1 MDHLNLH
8 RRRIDDTLYMD
19 TLFSK
24 VKSLNGHT
32 CAQLITNGS
41 FTRIYPME
49 SKASRNIAQALN
61 EFVDNVGIPGALIC
75 DLATEQTGKN
85 TEVLKA
91 VRRFQIRLLPAEK
104 GRGTTQNHRAET
116 EIREVKTK
124 WKTRMR
130 ENQVPA
136 LLWDY
141 GLVYIAEVQLLLARG
156 ADQRPEIKKEKG
168 QTIDILEWLDF
179 HFYDRVWYWDQ
190 PKTDMTT
197 EQAQIGRWLGIAHR
211 VGSDMTYWVLTESG
225 RVIARS
231 TVQHITIS
239 DMATDAIQDRVTL
252 FDATLLARLS
262 ADNYNIAHP
271 YPVFYLQ
278 DDFDVLDSAVDA
290 IPADAEYGDMYQ
302 PAKVDADDIEF
313 DSFDQYL
320 NSEFMVNQDG
330 DVATAKVI
338 KRAKDNSG
346 NPIGKRHANPLL
358 DTREYECEL
367 EDGTMM
373 RYNANVIAE
382 NIFAQCDDAGRQQ
395 AILDEFIDHK
405 RDGGRALR
413 VDDGYVTTKR
423 GRRVP
428 KNTTK
433 GWKILC
439 QSYPRGT
446 RI

>member
-1 MDHLNLH
+1 MLAFRGHL
-8 RRRIDDTLYMD
+8 
-19 TLFSK
+19 
-24 VKSLNGHT
+24 
-32 CAQLITNGS
+32 
-41 FTRIYPME
+41 
-49 SKASRNIAQALN
+49 
-61 EFVDNVGIPGALIC
+61 FVT
-75 DLATEQTGKN
+75 TEQTGKN

-395 AILDEFIDHK
+395 AILDEIIDHK
-405 RDGGRALR
+405 RDGRALR